1 MKMYYQLNKD
11 KLLEKAKN
19 RYHNGGTKEKTAEYY
34 KDNKEVLKEN
44 AKSTYI
50 ETYLRK
56 KKKQKEL
63 MEEIDTEI
71 GQKIKRIN

>member
-19 RYHNGGTKEKTAEYY
+19 RYNGGTKEKTAEYY

-44 AKSTYI
+44 AKNTYI

-71 GQKIKRIN
+71 SQKMKRIN

>member
-44 AKSTYI
+44 AKNTYI
-50 ETYLRK
+50 ETYLRN

-71 GQKIKRIN
+71 SQKMKRIS

>member
-1 MKMYYQLNKD
+1 MYYQLNKD

-56 KKKQKEL
+56 KKKEKEL

-71 GQKIKRIN
+71 SQKMKRIN

>member
-1 MKMYYQLNKD
+1 MYYQLNKD

-19 RYHNGGTKEKTAEYY
+19 RYHKGGTKEKTAEYY

-44 AKSTYI
+44 AKNTYI

-56 KKKQKEL
+56 KKK
-63 MEEIDTEI
+63 
-71 GQKIKRIN
+71 